1 VIPIYA
7 YALEPVAVMG
17 LGRSGLA
24 TARALMAGGARV
36 MAWDDNPDRR
46 AAAAEAGI
54 PLTDLTEANLT
65 GVRVVAWS
73 PGIAHTFPQPHPVAA
88 KARAAGAALVCD
100 IELLIGAQ
108 RSAFYV
114 GVTGTNGKS
123 TTTSLIGHILTHAG
137 HAPQVGGNLG
147 TSALTLDPVDAFG
160 TYVLELSSYQ
170 LELTPSLVCDIAV
183 LLNVT
188 PDHLDRHGGM
198 EGYIAAKRRIFEGV
212 MPPRAV
218 CIGLDDTIC
227 RNMHAEMT
235 RHDSRRLI
243 PFAATR
249 AAPGGVCAKDGVL
262 IDDIDGKAVRVMD
275 LGALSNLSGAHNW
288 QNIAAAYAACRARG
302 VAPSVI
308 VEALRTFPGLAHR
321 HETVATIDGVLFVND
336 SKATNAEA
344 AEKAILCH
352 EDLYWI
358 AGGQAKE
365 GGIDRLEPH
374 LDRIVHAYL
383 IGEAAAAFSA
393 FLDRHEVPFSLCGS
407 LEDAVDLA
415 FEHALED
422 GEEAPVVLLSPACAS
437 FDQFENFEARGEAFR
452 AAVAALA
459 AESGSG
465 DASPED
471 LEDADED
478 GDEDDDADEYD
489 GEYDDEYDGE
499 VHP

>member
-1 VIPIYA
+1 
-7 YALEPVAVMG
+7 
-17 LGRSGLA
+17 
-24 TARALMAGGARV
+24 
-36 MAWDDNPDRR
+36 
-46 AAAAEAGI
+46 
-54 PLTDLTEANLT
+54 
-65 GVRVVAWS
+65 
-73 PGIAHTFPQPHPVAA
+73 
-88 KARAAGAALVCD
+88 
-100 IELLIGAQ
+100 
-108 RSAFYV
+108 
-114 GVTGTNGKS
+114 
-123 TTTSLIGHILTHAG
+123 
-137 HAPQVGGNLG
+137 VGGNLG
-147 TSALTLDPVDAFG
+147 TPALALEPAGPFG

-170 LELTPSLVCDIAV
+170 LELTPSLVCDVAV
-183 LLNVT
+183 LLNVS
-188 PDHLDRHGGM
+188 PDHLDRHGGL
-198 EGYIAAKRRIFEGV
+198 EGYIAAKRRVFQESL
-212 MPPRAV
+212 PPRKV
-218 CIGLDDTIC
+218 CIGLDDTIG
-227 RNMHAEMT
+227 RNMHTELV
-235 RHDSRRLI
+235 RQDSRDLI

-249 AAPGGVCAKDGVL
+249 EVPRGVSAKGGVLV
-262 IDDIDGKAVRVMD
+262 DDIDGKARQVLD
-275 LGALSNLSGAHNW
+275 LSELPALTGGHNA
-288 QNIAAAYAACRARG
+288 QNVAAAYAACRARG
-302 VAPSVI
+302 VSGHQI
-308 VEALRTFPGLAHR
+308 VEAIRTFPGLAHR
-321 HETVATIDGVLFVND
+321 HETVATVDGVLFVND